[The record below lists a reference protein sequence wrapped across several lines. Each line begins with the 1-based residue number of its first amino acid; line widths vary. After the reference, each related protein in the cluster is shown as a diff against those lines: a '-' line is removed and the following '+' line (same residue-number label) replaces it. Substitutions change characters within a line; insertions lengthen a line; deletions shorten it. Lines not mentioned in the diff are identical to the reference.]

1 MPIINYEEGER
12 ENADGHVKCDGV
24 LSNTDFTDNTDR
36 IGGNAESDGSL
47 MNTDCTDFTDRV
59 SGNTDE
65 DGVLLNTNC
74 TDLTD
79 EFSGNTDSGCF
90 LLNTDCT
97 DFTDSSSGGL
107 GEVDSGGALVALQ
120 EELKWLGLGE
130 FAGAVMYV
138 LREVMGLDE
147 KRMICAPD
155 ERRGRLLLEE
165 IMAGGNFGHYD
176 TRNHFGQG
184 ALWHNIQRFRRDWRM
199 LRFYPS
205 EALSEPLFRAC
216 HFLWRWKQKHTG
228 MPKERNLN

>member
-1 MPIINYEEGER
+1 
-12 ENADGHVKCDGV
+12 
-24 LSNTDFTDNTDR
+24 
-36 IGGNAESDGSL
+36 
-47 MNTDCTDFTDRV
+47 MNTDCTDFTDSS
-59 SGNTDE
+59 SGDFE
-65 DGVLLNTNC
+65 GDGC
-74 TDLTD
+74 
-79 EFSGNTDSGCF
+79 

-97 DFTDSSSGGL
+97 DFLDSSSGGL

-120 EELKWLGLGE
+120 EELKWLGLWE

-205 EALSEPLFRAC
+205 EALSEPLFRAW
-216 HFLWRWKQKHTG
+216 HFLWRWKQKHIG

>member
-12 ENADGHVKCDGV
+12 ENANGHVKRDGF
-24 LSNTDFTDNTDR
+24 LS
-36 IGGNAESDGSL
+36 
-47 MNTDCTDFTDRV
+47 
-59 SGNTDE
+59 
-65 DGVLLNTNC
+65 NTNC
-74 TDLTD
+74 TDLTNGVD
-79 EFSGNTDSGCF
+79 GETEKHSCDSGDSCSS
-90 LLNTDCT
+90 LLT
-97 DFTDSSSGGL
+97 TDSSGLKDGLVVSEELGG
-107 GEVDSGGALVALQ
+107 LQ
-120 EELKWLGLGE
+120 EELKWLGLWE

-176 TRNHFGQG
+176 ERNHFGQG

-205 EALSEPLFRAC
+205 EALSEPLFRVC

-228 MPKERNLN
+228 KPKERNRN

>member
-1 MPIINYEEGER
+1 MDC
-12 ENADGHVKCDGV
+12 AD
-24 LSNTDFTDNTDR
+24 
-36 IGGNAESDGSL
+36 
-47 MNTDCTDFTDRV
+47 
-59 SGNTDE
+59 
-65 DGVLLNTNC
+65 
-74 TDLTD
+74 
-79 EFSGNTDSGCF
+79 F
-90 LLNTDCT
+90 L
-97 DFTDSSSGGL
+97 DSSSEGL

-120 EELKWLGLGE
+120 EELKWLGLWE

-176 TRNHFGQG
+176 ERNHFGQG

-199 LRFYPS
+199 LTLYPS

-228 MPKERNLN
+228 KPKERNRN

>member
-12 ENADGHVKCDGV
+12 ENANGHVKRDGV
-24 LSNTDFTDNTDR
+24 L
-36 IGGNAESDGSL
+36 L
-47 MNTDCTDFTDRV
+47 NTDCTDCTDRF
-59 SGNTDE
+59 SGNTD
-65 DGVLLNTNC
+65 GGGFLLNTNC
-74 TDLTD
+74 TDSTD
-79 EFSGNTDSGCF
+79 SSSGDFEGDGCFLNTDYTDYTDRFSGNTDEGCF
-90 LLNTDCT
+90 LLNTDCA
-97 DFTDSSSGGL
+97 DFLDSSSGGL

-120 EELKWLGLGE
+120 EELKWLGLWE

-205 EALSEPLFRAC
+205 EALSEPLFRVC
-216 HFLWRWKQKHTG
+216 HFLWRWKQKHAG
-228 MPKERNLN
+228 KPKERNRN